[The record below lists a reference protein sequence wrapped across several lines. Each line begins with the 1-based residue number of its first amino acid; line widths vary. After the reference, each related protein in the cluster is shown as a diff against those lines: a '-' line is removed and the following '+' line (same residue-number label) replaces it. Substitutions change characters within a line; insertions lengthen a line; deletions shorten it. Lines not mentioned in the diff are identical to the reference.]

1 MRNDLQWNANTEIRC
16 AEHAPDRGS
25 LEWELEGW
33 SLLLLADVRS
43 LEACD
48 VPIRCGWCLDSSIL
62 ILEHA

>member
-1 MRNDLQWNANTEIRC
+1 MRNDLRWNANTEIRC

-25 LEWELEGW
+25 LEWELEAW

-48 VPIRCGWCLDSSIL
+48 VPIRCARCSDTSSL
-62 ILEHA
+62 ILELA